1 MACVA
6 GGRWRCLSR
15 VASRA
20 ALVLDLLDTLDLPGR
35 TAELART
42 FGIDFFSVINRQ
54 ALVNFFWAFIGDRH
68 RDTPVFP
75 GLCCQLAVVCC
86 CGRFSCKIW
95 ERMHCLGLQLGLL
108 TTSQQELSDYE
119 VCNNWLTPKC
129 FHILMVT
136 SLYCGCRG
144 SQYRVESML
153 VRLAHSQNYL
163 TLSPNKEQ
171 VGSQPAT
178 EALPL
183 VMEPESRL
191 YSCPVVVLDFQSL
204 YPSMVIAYNLC
215 YTTCVG
221 RPAHAAAAAAAAD
234 TGAASTTAAA
244 VANPQGAANPK
255 SLNPDQQPPGSG
267 VRLGVSNY
275 APPADAL
282 LPGGAADPEG
292 LVLAPSGVGFLP
304 PSVRPGVLPRLLHEI
319 LATRVMV
326 KAAMKKNKADKVGII
341 PVASALAHQQVTPQQ
356 L

>member
-1 MACVA
+1 MLANTDGSLA
-6 GGRWRCLSR
+6 F
-15 VASRA
+15 A
-20 ALVLDLLDTLDLPGR
+20 AVPY
-35 TAELART
+35 
-42 FGIDFFSVINRQ
+42 Q
-54 ALVNFFWAFIGDRH
+54 
-68 RDTPVFP
+68 
-75 GLCCQLAVVCC
+75 Q
-86 CGRFSCKIW
+86 SCKLLLQSI
-95 ERMHCLGLQLGLL
+95 CGLFL
-108 TTSQQELSDYE
+108 
-119 VCNNWLTPKC
+119 CP
-129 FHILMVT
+129 
-136 SLYCGCRG
+136 CRG

-183 VMEPESRL
+183 VMEPESRM

-221 RPAHAAAAAAAAD
+221 RPAHAAAAAAAAAD
-234 TGAASTTAAA
+234 TGSTNTAAA
-244 VANPQGAANPK
+244 AAAGSQGPTIPK
-255 SLNPDQQPPGSG
+255 TPNPDQQPPGSG

-282 LPGGAADPEG
+282 LSGGAADPEDI
-292 LVLAPSGVGFLP
+292 VLAPSGVGFLP

-326 KAAMKKNKADKVGII
+326 KAAMKKNKADKVGTS
-341 PVASALAHQQVTPQQ
+341 PVLHHKLTV
-356 L
+356 LLCCG